1 MKKLNLFL
9 LVLFI
14 CNCPV
19 VSGYAFFDRDIR
31 LLTMQ
36 DGLADNT
43 ITSIYKDRDGFMWF
57 GTNNGLSRYD
67 GKLIKNF
74 SSSPAY
80 MYVSE
85 IVEMSDR
92 YLGVIAGN
100 TLYCFARSLE
110 KFIPIVHATDYS
122 SVHVSHLLP
131 IDNNS
136 FGDCQ
141 GINYIYIHRKKL
153 KMRKE
158 RLFRLN

>member
-92 YLGVIAGN
+92 YLGVIAEI
-100 TLYCFARSLE
+100 LYIVLLGRWRNLYRSSMQR
-110 KFIPIVHATDYS
+110 IIVLYMSLTYY
-122 SVHVSHLLP
+122 L
-131 IDNNS
+131 
-136 FGDCQ
+136 
-141 GINYIYIHRKKL
+141 
-153 KMRKE
+153 
-158 RLFRLN
+158 

>member
-1 MKKLNLFL
+1 MFFCSLLFRIL
-9 LVLFI
+9 SRTRVI

-80 MYVSE
+80 M
-85 IVEMSDR
+85 
-92 YLGVIAGN
+92 
-100 TLYCFARSLE
+100 
-110 KFIPIVHATDYS
+110 
-122 SVHVSHLLP
+122 LLN
-131 IDNNS
+131 IGS
-136 FGDCQ
+136 
-141 GINYIYIHRKKL
+141 
-153 KMRKE
+153 
-158 RLFRLN
+158 

>member
-92 YLGVIAGN
+92 YLGV
-100 TLYCFARSLE
+100 
-110 KFIPIVHATDYS
+110 
-122 SVHVSHLLP
+122 
-131 IDNNS
+131 NNS
-136 FGDCQ
+136 
-141 GINYIYIHRKKL
+141 IYN
-153 KMRKE
+153 
-158 RLFRLN
+158 RLLLNIL

>member
-92 YLGVIAGN
+92 YYRWKYFILFCSVAGEI
-100 TLYCFARSLE
+100 Y
-110 KFIPIVHATDYS
+110 TDRPCNG
-122 SVHVSHLLP
+122 L
-131 IDNNS
+131 
-136 FGDCQ
+136 
-141 GINYIYIHRKKL
+141 
-153 KMRKE
+153 
-158 RLFRLN
+158 

>member
-1 MKKLNLFL
+1 
-9 LVLFI
+9 
-14 CNCPV
+14 
-19 VSGYAFFDRDIR
+19 
-31 LLTMQ
+31 MQ

>member
-92 YLGVIAGN
+92 YLGVIAEI
-100 TLYCFARSLE
+100 LYIVLLGRWRNLYRSSMQR
-110 KFIPIVHATDYS
+110 IIVLSMSLTYY
-122 SVHVSHLLP
+122 L
-131 IDNNS
+131 
-136 FGDCQ
+136 
-141 GINYIYIHRKKL
+141 
-153 KMRKE
+153 
-158 RLFRLN
+158 

>member
-100 TLYCFARSLE
+100 TLYCFARSLRNLYRSSMQR
-110 KFIPIVHATDYS
+110 IIVLYMSLTYY
-122 SVHVSHLLP
+122 L
-131 IDNNS
+131 
-136 FGDCQ
+136 
-141 GINYIYIHRKKL
+141 
-153 KMRKE
+153 
-158 RLFRLN
+158 

>member
-92 YLGVIAGN
+92 YLGVIAGI
-100 TLYCFARSLE
+100 LYIVLLGRWRNLYRSSMQR
-110 KFIPIVHATDYS
+110 IIVLYMSLTYY
-122 SVHVSHLLP
+122 L
-131 IDNNS
+131 
-136 FGDCQ
+136 
-141 GINYIYIHRKKL
+141 
-153 KMRKE
+153 
-158 RLFRLN
+158 